1 MMYGTRKELNKKLK
15 RVFGNDERF
24 ALLVWTKQD
33 VMEQAGAMTE
43 VEAGAILREIGK
55 TGFGGHTEAGISYRT
70 VQALYAGLRTE
81 IPTVSVPAD
90 LLARVTDIAGR
101 ALDTEDAQAWPL
113 VCRQYPSVADA
124 QADIARL
131 RQQALE
137 A

>member
-24 ALLVWTKQD
+24 TLLVWTKQD
-33 VMEQAGAMTE
+33 VMSLAQGMTE
-43 VEAGAILREIGK
+43 VEADAILREIGK
-55 TGFGGHTEAGISYRT
+55 TGFGDHAEAGISYRT
-70 VQALYAGLRTE
+70 VQELYAGLRE
-81 IPTVSVPAD
+81 MPSVSVPAD
-90 LLARVTDIAGR
+90 LLARITDIAGR

-131 RQQALE
+131 RQQAL
-137 A
+137 AA

>member
-33 VMEQAGAMTE
+33 VMSLAQGMTE
-43 VEAGAILREIGK
+43 VEADAILREIGK
-55 TGFGGHTEAGISYRT
+55 TGFGDHAEAGISYRT
-70 VQALYAGLRTE
+70 VQELYAGLRE
-81 IPTVSVPAD
+81 MPSVSVPAD
-90 LLARVTDIAGR
+90 LLARITDIAGR

-113 VCRQYPSVADA
+113 VCRQYPSVADD

-131 RQQALE
+131 RQQAL
-137 A
+137 AA

>member
-15 RVFGNDERF
+15 RMFGCNERF

-33 VMEQAGAMTE
+33 VMALAQGMTE
-43 VEAGAILREIGK
+43 VEADAILREIGK
-55 TGFGGHTEAGISYRT
+55 TGFGDHAEAGISYRT
-70 VQALYAGLRTE
+70 VQELYAGLRAE

-113 VCRQYPSVADA
+113 VCQEYPGVAAA

-131 RQQALE
+131 RQLAL
-137 A
+137 AA

>member
-24 ALLVWTKQD
+24 VLLVWTKQD
-33 VMEQAGAMTE
+33 VMSLAQGMTE
-43 VEAGAILREIGK
+43 VEADAILREIGK
-55 TGFGGHTEAGISYRT
+55 TGFGDHAEAGISYRT
-70 VQALYAGLRTE
+70 VQELYAGLRE
-81 IPTVSVPAD
+81 MPSVSVPAD
-90 LLARVTDIAGR
+90 LLARITDIAGR

-131 RQQALE
+131 RQQAL
-137 A
+137 AA